1 MENALTK
8 RFVYGTYAKWN
19 ILLFV
24 VVLVLLSR
32 LFLYLM
38 FELYAGAFADTR
50 SFLAALNVFDGAW
63 YQGITTGGYTAT
75 IPPDHYGMANWAFF
89 PLYSYV
95 VRGFIFLTGMEINWA
110 GFLVNLV
117 FQAAALYLVFL
128 YIVQTRGNVFQA
140 CFACFLLSLGA
151 YTLYFASYYTESLFL
166 LLFMGALFFLH
177 KRKYL
182 LVGLCGFFLTLTRST
197 GVVLL
202 AAILVQAIADYC
214 VPKNENRTVCGFFRT
229 YLRDW
234 KFMLGTC
241 LVPLGIGA
249 FMVFLYARTGDA
261 LAFVH
266 IQSAW
271 GGSIGNPLLTIWN
284 GFASM
289 DWQKIYQAVW
299 AVAGLCL
306 CAYLF
311 VKKRYAECA
320 AAVCLLLIPLSVRLQ
335 SLTRYMVGCGL
346 FVFALTDWLAAR
358 NKKWLN
364 IALAV
369 LSVAIELMTLYY
381 WFRMDLFAV

>member
-1 MENALTK
+1 MENALAK
-8 RFVYGTYAKWN
+8 RFVHGTYAKWN
-19 ILLFV
+19 ILLFA

-32 LFLYLM
+32 LFLYAA
-38 FELYAGAFADTR
+38 FELYAGAFADPR
-50 SFLAALNVFDGAW
+50 SFITALNVFDGEW

-95 VRGFIFLTGMEINWA
+95 VRGFIFLIGMEINWA
-110 GFLVNLV
+110 GFVVNLI
-117 FQAAALYLVFL
+117 FQTAALYLVFL

-166 LLFMGALFFLH
+166 LLLMGALFFLH

-182 LVGLCGFFLTLTRST
+182 TVGLFGFFLTLTRST
-197 GVVLL
+197 GIVLL
-202 AAILVQAIADYC
+202 AAVFAQAIADYC
-214 VPKNENRTVCGFFRT
+214 AAKEQSKTVGGFFRM

-234 KFMLGTC
+234 KFVLGTC

-249 FMVFLYARTGDA
+249 FMVFLYFRTGDA

-271 GGSIGNPLLTIWN
+271 GGSIGNPLRTIWD

-299 AVAGLCL
+299 AVTGLLL
-306 CAYLF
+306 CVYLF
-311 VKKRYAECA
+311 AKKRYAEGA
-320 AAVCLLLIPLSVRLQ
+320 AALCLLLIPLSVRLQ

-358 NKKWLN
+358 NKTWLN
-364 IALAV
+364 TVVAV
-369 LSVAIELMTLYY
+369 LSVAIGLMALYY